1 MNAYLKIYLLVL
13 LFCGT
18 TLFAQE
24 TRLQPK
30 STGTYASDIGTVA
43 DAQGQALA
51 QAKDLLQ
58 QTENPTTRSSLNT
71 AINEMER
78 SMAALADAKSKPEKL
93 PAAVAAEQSA
103 YEALLKTLPREFRV
117 SRSQNGRQ
125 GGRQAG
131 EASQQEVNQLEMTD
145 EQNRYETERE
155 ATGAPNE
162 QQREQL
168 QVADRLK
175 ELAQRQQDLNDR
187 LRELQ
192 TALTEARTPQER
204 EEAQRQ
210 LKRLSDE
217 ERQMLADMDEL
228 RQQVEQSP
236 NANSMANTRQQL
248 EQSRSDAERAA
259 REMDN
264 QSPSQALAAGSRTQ
278 QQLENMRQD
287 VKSQASSR
295 FTEQMRQM
303 RTQARELANREDEV
317 ARSLDSLAGSEHKSL
332 DDSAQRQQLSQ
343 QVARQQSSLSN
354 LLSQMQ
360 DVTQRAESTEPLLSQ
375 QLYDAVRR
383 ESQAHTDNILDAEQQ
398 LVEHGLMSQ
407 AGEAEHVAHTNINE
421 LRQHIER
428 AAESVL
434 GNEADSLRFAEK
446 QLDELTSRLERELA
460 GAETNSNFEGG
471 AGGRSN
477 SLASAD
483 QSRSS
488 ATNIANRLMEQR
500 QQRAGTNL
508 MANNS
513 ASGQSGNVGR
523 QSSGANSQGG
533 EDPQSGQDSQNGQN
547 SQTGQGAQTGQNS
560 RTGQNSQAGTQ
571 GEAGGQQAN
580 NGGNSGQ
587 RGENTQAAGQ
597 NQQPGGQQGRGQG
610 QGGGQQL
617 SEDQQQ
623 GAGQDG
629 SGTQE
634 ANATGNRGG
643 DLNNLVRQ
651 FGGARGAGG
660 LNRGEGD
667 AANNGPITG
676 SDFVDWSSRMRD
688 VEQVL
693 DEQALRNQL
702 ATARERAA
710 AMRAE
715 FRQSRIKPKA
725 DLVRRQI
732 LDPITEV
739 RVQLHDDLARL
750 ADTNNL
756 VPLDHDPVPEN
767 YSELV
772 RKYYEKLGGSP

>member
-1 MNAYLKIYLLVL
+1 MKNVYLR
-13 LFCGT
+13 FCGLLPLLCGT
-18 TLFAQE
+18 ALFAQE
-24 TRLQPK
+24 PARHP
-30 STGTYASDIGTVA
+30 SAPANAAGAYASDIGTVT
-43 DAQGQALA
+43 DAQEQALA
-51 QAKDLLQ
+51 QAKALLEE
-58 QTENPTTRSSLNT
+58 TENPTTRNSLSA
-71 AINEMER
+71 AIKEMER
-78 SMAALADAKSKPEKL
+78 SITALADAKSQPEKL
-93 PAAVAAEQSA
+93 PAAVAAEQAA
-103 YEALLKTLPREFRV
+103 YEALLKTIPREFRV
-117 SRSQNGRQ
+117 SRSRNGRQ
-125 GGRQAG
+125 GGSQAG

-145 EQNRYETERE
+145 EQNRYETERQ
-155 ATGAPNE
+155 AAAAPNE

-168 QVADRLK
+168 QVANRLK

-192 TALTEARTPQER
+192 TALNEARTPQER

-228 RQQVEQSP
+228 RQQLEQSP

-248 EQSRSDAERAA
+248 EQTRSDAERAA

-264 QSPSQALAAGSRTQ
+264 QSPSQALAAGSRTE

-287 VKSQASSR
+287 VKSQTSSR

-303 RTQARELANREDEV
+303 RSQAREMANREDEL
-317 ARSLDSLAGSEHKSL
+317 ARGLDSLAGSDHKSL
-332 DDSAQRQQLSQ
+332 DDSTQRQQLSQ
-343 QVARQQSSLSN
+343 QVERQQSSLTN

-360 DVTQRAESTEPLLSQ
+360 NVTEQAESTEPLLSQ
-375 QLYDAVRR
+375 QLYDAIRR
-383 ESQAHTDNILDAEQQ
+383 ESQLHTDNILDAEQQ

-446 QLDELTSRLERELA
+446 QLDELTSRLEHDMA
-460 GAETNSNFEGG
+460 GAETNSNYNGG
-471 AGGRSN
+471 AQGASN
-477 SLASAD
+477 SLARAA

-488 ATNIANRLMEQR
+488 AAD
-500 QQRAGTNL
+500 TNL

-513 ASGQSGNVGR
+513 
-523 QSSGANSQGG
+523 SSGARSGSAGQQSSNENSQAG
-533 EDPQSGQDSQNGQN
+533 ENPQNDEN
-547 SQTGQGAQTGQNS
+547 SQPGQSSQAGQNS
-560 RTGQNSQAGTQ
+560 RTGQNSQADRQ
-571 GEAGGQQAN
+571 GQTGNENAN
-580 NGGNSGQ
+580 NGGNNGS
-587 RGENTQAAGQ
+587 RGENAQAASGQ
-597 NQQPGGQQGRGQG
+597 NQQQGGGQQEGQGQEQAAQQGQNNGQG
-610 QGGGQQL
+610 QGG
-617 SEDQQQ
+617 
-623 GAGQDG
+623 A
-629 SGTQE
+629 QE
-634 ANATGNRGG
+634 ANAAGGNRGG
-643 DLNNLVRQ
+643 KDLNNLVRE
-651 FGGARGAGG
+651 FGGARGTGG

-667 AANNGPITG
+667 AANGPITG
-676 SDFVDWSSRMRD
+676 NDFVDWSSRMRD
-688 VEQVL
+688 VEQAL

-710 AMRAE
+710 SMRAE

-732 LDPITEV
+732 LDPINEV
-739 RVQLHDDLARL
+739 RVELHEDLARL
-750 ADTNNL
+750 TDTNNL
-756 VPLDHDPVPEN
+756 VPLDHDPVPDN